1 MEGNTQS
8 IQGSMRKSW
17 KGKRA
22 GSGSKVRLPTGNG
35 CLSPT
40 AASNCA
46 ANNLDELGSRFILWN
61 KIHILWQ
68 ENLKLKNSLLF
79 FGLPWPLCAL
89 CICIMNLAVQ
99 SLSRVRRFVTPRT
112 AACQASLSIPDF
124 WSSLKL
130 IPLSRWCH
138 PTLSSSVIPFSSC
151 LQSVSAS
158 ASFPI
163 AGREPILTPCW
174 NCFFDL
180 PFCCFCCYNQP
191 EWFASENSAPLPDCQ
206 MQVPLFRTLSS
217 CRWQEGRH

>member
-1 MEGNTQS
+1 
-8 IQGSMRKSW
+8 MRKSW

-99 SLSRVRRFVTPRT
+99 CPTLCDPKDCSMPGFPVHPRLLELAQAHSIESVMPSNSLILGHPLLLLPSI
-112 AACQASLSIPDF
+112 CLSI
-124 WSSLKL
+124 
-130 IPLSRWCH
+130 
-138 PTLSSSVIPFSSC
+138 SVFSYC
-151 LQSVSAS
+151 
-158 ASFPI
+158 
-163 AGREPILTPCW
+163 REG
-174 NCFFDL
+174 
-180 PFCCFCCYNQP
+180 
-191 EWFASENSAPLPDCQ
+191 ANSDSMLE
-206 MQVPLFRTLSS
+206 LFL
-217 CRWQEGRH
+217 WLAFLLLLLL